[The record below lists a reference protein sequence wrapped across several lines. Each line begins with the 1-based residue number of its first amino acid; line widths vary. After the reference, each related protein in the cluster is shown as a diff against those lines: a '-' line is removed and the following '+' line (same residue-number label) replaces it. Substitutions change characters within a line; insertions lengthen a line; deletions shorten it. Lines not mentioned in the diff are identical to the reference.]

1 MKSVLKL
8 ARLIVIFHDK
18 ANPAWRE
25 AVLFGAKRAASRIEK
40 RNFSWQEV
48 PLYGF

>member
-8 ARLIVIFHDK
+8 ARLIVIFPDK
-18 ANPAWRE
+18 AHQAWRE

-40 RNFSWQEV
+40 RHFSWQEGA
-48 PLYGF
+48 LFGF